1 MRLKKSWHAGI
12 ILVAILV
19 TAYWI
24 IWYFDLAPEIPT
36 NPWAQ
41 VRAAHNARTRTLHN
55 LGVREIRTFEGVL
68 SDDDEF
74 GLDSDDDDSLRHKFM
89 EDP

>member
-1 MRLKKSWHAGI
+1 MKLKKTWQWGI

-19 TAYWI
+19 TLYWI
-24 IWYFDLAPEIPT
+24 IWYFDLAPKITP
-36 NPWAQ
+36 NPFAQ
-41 VRAAHNARTRTLHN
+41 VVADHNRDTRALHN

-89 EDP
+89 QDP